1 VIIVLSVVNKLEI
14 DMSRLWT
21 IIRKELIHIIRDT
34 RTLGLII
41 ILPAMLLVLLGYGVS
56 GEQTDIPLVVADLS
70 KTDISRRYID
80 YYISSDDFEWE
91 YDALSEAEILEMID
105 TDKAQVGLLIPENFG
120 RQISTGGEASVQL
133 YYNASDPQISQKTN
147 LTIST
152 ISQIAAQDLLWDR
165 LSKAG
170 IGTDISIPIN
180 VHSIALYNPDNEMGL
195 FMIPG
200 LIPVILQLQ
209 ALLLTT
215 LAIVREREQGTME
228 QLIVTPIKSWELMLG
243 KILPYLVVGLI
254 NTVAMLFVGAFVFD
268 VAIIGS
274 VWQFVLVSLIFI
286 IGSLGMGVLVSNI
299 SQTQM
304 QAMYLAVGV
313 VLIPSIILSGLIFSR
328 DGMPAVTYWI
338 SELLPVSHYLEIT
351 RGIMLKGVGLDVL
364 MPSVWPLII
373 LSVVYFALSV
383 LLFRKRID

>member
-1 VIIVLSVVNKLEI
+1 
-14 DMSRLWT
+14 MSRLWT
-21 IIRKELIHIIRDT
+21 IVRKELIHIFRDT

-41 ILPAMLLVLLGYGVS
+41 VLPALLLLLLGYGVS
-56 GEQTDIPLVVADLS
+56 GEQKNIPMVVADLS

-80 YYISSDDFEWE
+80 YYTSSGDFKVE
-91 YDALSEAEILEMID
+91 YDALNEAEILEMID
-105 TDKAQVGLLIPENFG
+105 TDLAQVGLLIPEDFG
-120 RQISTGGEASVQL
+120 REISTGGEAAVQI
-133 YYNASDPQISQKTN
+133 YYNASDPDISQKTN
-147 LTIST
+147 LTIGA
-152 ISQIAAQDLLWDR
+152 ISQIAAQDILWEQ
-165 LSKAG
+165 LSKSGMGAQ
-170 IGTDISIPIN
+170 ISIPISS
-180 VHSIALYNPDNEMGL
+180 HSIALYNPDNERGL

-243 KILPYLVVGLI
+243 KILPYLVVGLF
-254 NTVAMLFVGAFVFD
+254 NTVAVLFVGSFIFD
-268 VAIIGS
+268 VAIVGS
-274 VWQFVLVSLIFI
+274 VWQFIGVSLIFI
-286 IGSLGMGVLVSNI
+286 IGSLGMGVLISNI

-328 DGMPAVTYWI
+328 DGMPSVTYWI

-373 LSVVYFALSV
+373 LSVVYFVASV